1 MRGPLVYLC
10 KYHQQKN
17 SKEELKSDII
27 ILPNPDDDMSSEH
40 SYDSQE
46 KEGDFHFENDN
57 NASYDVMKN
66 QKIFK

>member
-1 MRGPLVYLC
+1 
-10 KYHQQKN
+10 
-17 SKEELKSDII
+17 
-27 ILPNPDDDMSSEH
+27 MSSEH